1 MKKILA
7 LLVVQLCFL
16 GIAKADLYSVCVQ
29 PIINEDGDPVKAV
42 ITGPA
47 LVKAGTTNP
56 DDLSEA
62 DFEVFQTNSIDRLKK
77 YAIEKKLLKGKL
89 EFDEDEAECSDVDSN
104 LDAMKE
110 ALKAYL
116 EMFKEMN
123 VKVYQI

>member
-1 MKKILA
+1 MRKMLA
-7 LLVVQLCFL
+7 LLLVQMCFL

-42 ITGPA
+42 VTGPA
-47 LVKAGTTNP
+47 LVKAGTDNP
-56 DDLSEA
+56 DDLSDE
-62 DFEVFQTNSIDRLKK
+62 DFETFQANSIARLKK
-77 YAIEKKLLKGKL
+77 YAIDKKLLRGKL

-104 LDAMKE
+104 LENMKE